1 MIYLTYDEILKF
13 ADDEGLSV
21 KEKKLKGSDGRIFD
35 KRIAIRKDIDSTIEK
50 SCVLAEEIG
59 HYMTTSGD
67 IVDIND
73 VDGQKQEYRARLYG
87 YNIKIGLMGI
97 VKAIQSGCHSL
108 HDVAVYL
115 DVTEEYL
122 LDALD
127 CYKSKYGKCTA
138 IDNYIIFFDPTIVVI
153 KRLSGYNF

>member
-127 CYKSKYGKCTA
+127 CYKSKERHST
-138 IDNYIIFFDPTIVVI
+138 F
-153 KRLSGYNF
+153 